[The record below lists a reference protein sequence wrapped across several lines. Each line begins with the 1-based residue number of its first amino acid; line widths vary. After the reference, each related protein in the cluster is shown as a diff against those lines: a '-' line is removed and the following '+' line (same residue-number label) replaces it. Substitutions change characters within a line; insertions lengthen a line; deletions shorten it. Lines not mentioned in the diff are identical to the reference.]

1 MIDRPESLLS
11 VRDLS
16 VEFLTNRGWIRAVDG
31 LSFDIRSGE
40 TLGLVGESGSGKSV
54 TALSILR
61 LIPTPPG
68 RIAEGTVLFEGADL
82 LKLGQAEI
90 RRIRGRDIAMVFQ
103 EPMTSLN
110 PAYTVGEQVAES
122 VRRHWGYDRRT
133 AWRRAI
139 EVLDLVRIPDAKR
152 RVSEYPH
159 TFSGG
164 MRQRVVIAIAI
175 ACNPKLLLADEP
187 TTALDVTV
195 QAEILDLL
203 RELQTEL
210 GMAILLV
217 THDLGVVAEMSE
229 RVMVM
234 YAGKLMEDAAADEL
248 FDKPLHP
255 YTEGLMRS
263 MPMMG
268 TAGKALESISGRVP
282 SPWSMP
288 QGCRFHPRCKYA
300 EEPVCTTADIPM
312 TVADGRAVRCV
323 RASQLELLGS
333 GQSSG

>member
-68 RIAEGTVLFEGADL
+68 RIAEGAVLFEGADL